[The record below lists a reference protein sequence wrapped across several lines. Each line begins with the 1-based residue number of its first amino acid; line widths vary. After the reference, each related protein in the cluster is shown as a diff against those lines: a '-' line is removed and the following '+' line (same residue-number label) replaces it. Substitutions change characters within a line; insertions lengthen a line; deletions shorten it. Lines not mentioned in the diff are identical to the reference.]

1 MPFLLAS
8 LSGRSVFGPNKR
20 RNHREELV
28 MVVEQ
33 LWYINRSISDNLAL
47 NWQTPTEA
55 YFEIKPSIAHFRR
68 FGCPVFLH
76 KDKLTRDY
84 PVAFTSRV
92 QRGIHLGSAVDAK
105 LGVYLVF
112 NLETKAFCK
121 TQSLYFDEEY
131 QLVTKSPTGWIFQ
144 NSLLNAKYDTI
155 LFRQTEVPL
164 LPNSVD
170 FRVGSTGL
178 TSTTPIFAS
187 DERNDDPGVSILSS
201 TNDDDDVSITPVPGA
216 QEPPVLEQQPPA
228 ILQHPTDPESS
239 EDEEITTRRSTR
251 QKTPI
256 KRIDLSA
263 KPGTLRCDRNN
274 RG

>member
-1 MPFLLAS
+1 M
-8 LSGRSVFGPNKR
+8 
-20 RNHREELV
+20 
-28 MVVEQ
+28 
-33 LWYINRSISDNLAL
+33 
-47 NWQTPTEA
+47 
-55 YFEIKPSIAHFRR
+55 
-68 FGCPVFLH
+68 
-76 KDKLTRDY
+76 
-84 PVAFTSRV
+84 
-92 QRGIHLGSAVDAK
+92 
-105 LGVYLVF
+105 
-112 NLETKAFCK
+112 
-121 TQSLYFDEEY
+121 
-131 QLVTKSPTGWIFQ
+131 
-144 NSLLNAKYDTI
+144 
-155 LFRQTEVPL
+155 
-164 LPNSVD
+164 D